1 MESTAANKRLAQ
13 IVLVLL
19 LLLGCFLVVRPFF
32 AGILFAGVICISSW
46 PGYVWLEGRVG
57 HRPTL
62 AASLMTLLLMV
73 LILVPMIFLVAALT
87 DATPALLD
95 NFKDMLG
102 RAQSAPP
109 EWLHRIPLVGED
121 LDTNWRRLF
130 SNRDEWSKMLGQLY
144 EPARDFLLRVAALA
158 AEGLLQIVLVL
169 FVAFFFYRDGTALLG
184 HLRRASRSLG
194 GDFGEQMLDLVSG
207 TTTSVMAGIVGTA
220 VGQALVA
227 LVGFLVVGA
236 PAAMLLSAATFFL
249 SMVPIGPP
257 LVWGPVAVWL
267 YSQGQGGWAIFMVLY
282 GIFAISSVD
291 NFLKPYLIA
300 MGTSMPIILIALGVF
315 GGAFAFG
322 FVGIFLGPTLLALG
336 LALTQH
342 WTERPPRAE
351 TSP

>member
-1 MESTAANKRLAQ
+1 M
-13 IVLVLL
+13 
-19 LLLGCFLVVRPFF
+19 
-32 AGILFAGVICISSW
+32 
-46 PGYVWLEGRVG
+46 
-57 HRPTL
+57 
-62 AASLMTLLLMV
+62 
-73 LILVPMIFLVAALT
+73 
-87 DATPALLD
+87 
-95 NFKDMLG
+95 
-102 RAQSAPP
+102 
-109 EWLHRIPLVGED
+109 
-121 LDTNWRRLF
+121 
-130 SNRDEWSKMLGQLY
+130 
-144 EPARDFLLRVAALA
+144 
-158 AEGLLQIVLVL
+158 LVL